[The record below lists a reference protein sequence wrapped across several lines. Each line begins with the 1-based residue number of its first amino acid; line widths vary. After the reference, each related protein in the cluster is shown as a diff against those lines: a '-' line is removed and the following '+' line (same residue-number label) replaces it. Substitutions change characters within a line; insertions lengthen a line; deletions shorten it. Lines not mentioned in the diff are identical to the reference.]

1 MSGSV
6 QFEKN
11 MVRFGY
17 YSYLLLCNCDGVVN
31 LQYSKHYSAPAML
44 NELWI
49 ADYDTVV
56 NQL

>member
-1 MSGSV
+1 MV
-6 QFEKN
+6 QFSLKKTW
-11 MVRFGY
+11 FGLDIIVIY
-17 YSYLLLCNCDGVVN
+17 YLCNSDGVVN